1 MLRLALAMA
10 SVFGWTV
17 ASADISTA
25 FLYASLHQEDVRLGF
40 DTVYVRPPKI
50 LVTIGLVEE
59 GILWKLKKSL
69 YGLRTSP
76 LAWERERDATIAT
89 LSWKVKGQEYRLL
102 LSAPCVWKIVR
113 KHQKKEELPSP
124 LGFFI
129 AYVDDLLAVARE
141 EHLLAIVDQLKT
153 KYSMKMTGTLSHPK
167 KDDQLPI
174 TFLGCSL
181 WRDEKGSLWMSQI

>member
-50 LVTIGLVEE
+50 LVTIGLVPE

-89 LSWKVKGQEYRLL
+89 LSWR
-102 LSAPCVWKIVR
+102 
-113 KHQKKEELPSP
+113 
-124 LGFFI
+124 
-129 AYVDDLLAVARE
+129 
-141 EHLLAIVDQLKT
+141 
-153 KYSMKMTGTLSHPK
+153 
-167 KDDQLPI
+167 
-174 TFLGCSL
+174 
-181 WRDEKGSLWMSQI
+181 